1 MRENM
6 DLVKALNELKAVKK
20 FRIDTL
26 KKLNE
31 VKQ

>member
-6 DLVKALNELKAVKK
+6 DLVKALNELKTLKK
-20 FRIDTL
+20 YRIDNI

-31 VKQ
+31 VK

>member
-6 DLVKALNELKAVKK
+6 DLVKALNELKSLKK
-20 FRIDTL
+20 FRIDAI